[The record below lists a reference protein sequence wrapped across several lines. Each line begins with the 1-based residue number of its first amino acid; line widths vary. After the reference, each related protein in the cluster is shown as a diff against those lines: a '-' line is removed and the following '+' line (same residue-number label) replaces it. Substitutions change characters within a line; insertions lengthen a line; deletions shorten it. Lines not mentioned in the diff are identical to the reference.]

1 MKLGESKKMEVEGDL
16 GVSAA
21 NHGVWFWVPHAGAS
35 GLPDT
40 NIFKLLQLL
49 KIFSSCGERNS
60 SRVTLA
66 STNLCNGRFVP

>member
-49 KIFSSCGERNS
+49 KIFF
-60 SRVTLA
+60 
-66 STNLCNGRFVP
+66 FVRREEFIPCYSGIHKPL